1 MRKNNPNQ
9 WMVMFKKDQE
19 AFILRFTSM
28 DDMLIA
34 TYRARGAGYKIK
46 TLPIKGRFASHR

>member
-1 MRKNNPNQ
+1 MHKNNTDQ
-9 WMVMFKKDQE
+9 WILMFKKDQE

-34 TYRARGAGYKIK
+34 AYRARGAGYKIK